1 MDYDYLAR
9 IKASIQL
16 YTRKKTS
23 NILDGEFGSIYRGRS
38 FDFDDL
44 REYVYGDSVRDID
57 WKSSSKTGRVLIRR
71 YIAEKKHNIL
81 LIGDSGKKLMGDT
94 DAGES
99 KSDIAMDVIGTISYL
114 VNDHGDDYAL
124 LTHTDQ
130 GYDFSFFKSGKI
142 HLENLLLRY
151 EKCLL
156 KEESKSLSQTLEYVA
171 EHLRRKMIIFIITD
185 MDGEA
190 NISDN
195 LLKRLT
201 VRNDVMVVSINDAYL
216 TGSKIFDL
224 DVDSYEK
231 EYMLHDKRIH
241 EAEGSDRMKRKKE
254 INELYKRYM
263 VSRVEVSRK
272 SEIVDKIVEL
282 FEKHRNE
289 SIAR

>member
-9 IKASIQL
+9 IKASIIL

-71 YIAEKKHNIL
+71 YIADKKHNIL
-81 LIGDSGKKLMGDT
+81 FVGDSGASFKGDT

-99 KSDIAMDVIGTISYL
+99 KLSIALNVLGTISYL

-124 LTHTDQ
+124 LTSTDQ
-130 GYDFSFFKSGKI
+130 GYDFSYFKSGKQ

-151 EKCLL
+151 EKCLNE
-156 KEESKSLSQTLEYVA
+156 EESKPLGDTLDYIA
-171 EHLRRKMIIFIITD
+171 ENIRRKMIIFIITD
-185 MDGEA
+185 MKGLASMDE
-190 NISDN
+190 N
-195 LLKRLT
+195 LVKKLT
-201 VRNDVMVVSINDAYL
+201 VMNDVMVINVEDAYL
-216 TGSKIFDL
+216 TGDNIYDL
-224 DVDSYEK
+224 EQKNYERD
-231 EYMLHDKRIH
+231 YMLHDRKLH
-241 EAEGSDRMKRKKE
+241 QAEIAERKDRRKKANDLFKKYQ
-254 INELYKRYM
+254 ISS
-263 VSRVEVSRK
+263 VDISRE

-282 FEKHRNE
+282 FERHRNE
-289 SIAR
+289 NIS